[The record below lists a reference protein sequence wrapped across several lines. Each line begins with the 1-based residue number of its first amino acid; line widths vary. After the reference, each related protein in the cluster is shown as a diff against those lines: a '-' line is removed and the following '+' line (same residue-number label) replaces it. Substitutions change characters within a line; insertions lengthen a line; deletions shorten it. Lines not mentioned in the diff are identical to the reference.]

1 MSTNPRQQRHF
12 KKKIVGYIFLLGIL
26 GFITFF
32 LNVFIISKKPLF
44 ISPMGRTDINKV
56 SIEKTLRDNGILF
69 SEVVSS
75 ECCYV
80 FNIQNNGQIKL
91 SRAKDIH
98 EQIASLQRILRELT
112 IEGKSF
118 KSIDFRFLGPIISF

>member
-1 MSTNPRQQRHF
+1 MSVNPRQQRHF
-12 KKKIVGYIFLLGIL
+12 KKKIVEYIFLLGVL
-26 GFITFF
+26 GLTAFL

-44 ISPMGRTDINKV
+44 ISPMGRMDINKV
-56 SIEKTLRDNGILF
+56 SIEKTLKDNGISF
-69 SEVVSS
+69 SGLVSS
-75 ECCYV
+75 DCCYV
-80 FNIQNNGQIKL
+80 FNIQNNEQIKL

-118 KSIDFRFLGPIISF
+118 KSIDFRFLEPIISF